1 MSMRA
6 FLLIL
11 ITLTLTACGQSAD
24 DSAEA
29 PSSAAT
35 TDEDPH
41 MWLEDVEGE
50 EALAWVEEQNRES
63 LGYLEALPTFE
74 PFRARNLEIYDSE
87 DRIPGPGIRDKHVYN
102 FWRDA
107 NNIRGVWR
115 RMSIDDYVANK
126 DDWEIV
132 LDIDALAEAEDED
145 WVWKG
150 SNCLR
155 PAYTRCLINLSRGG
169 ADATVVR
176 EFDIDKGEFVENGFF
191 LPEAKS
197 GLSWVDE
204 DTLFVGTDF
213 GEGSL
218 TDSGYARTSRLWKRG
233 VPVEEAEEI
242 FAGEQTDVAAGVSR
256 NWDGD
261 TAYDLAYR
269 VPTFFTRQ
277 QFLMTED
284 GEFVRID
291 VPEDATIYG
300 IFKGQLMVELRSDWA
315 PDATTL
321 KQGSLVSI
329 DFAGFMA
336 GDRDFDVLF
345 APTAN
350 TALKRGGVATTRDYL
365 MLNTM
370 EDVVSK
376 VSRLSF
382 VDGEWIEEPVEVE
395 AFGNI
400 TFSSADDNS
409 NLFFFYYEGFLRPDT
424 LYVSDDGG
432 DTITPLKNLPS
443 FFDADGMQVEQY
455 FATSKDGTKVPY
467 FLVTPTGFEANG
479 RTPTLIG
486 AYGGFQVSR
495 TPFYSATIG
504 HSWLERGG
512 AYVLANIRGGGEY
525 GPSWHQ
531 AGLKEKRQNI
541 YDDFIAVAEDVIERG
556 ISSPQHLGIRG
567 GSNGGLLTGV
577 MLTQRPDLYNGV
589 VVQVPLLDMKRYN
602 KLLAGASWM
611 AEYGNPDTDDWEFI
625 KAYSPYHNLDP
636 DADYPKAFFTTS
648 TRDDRVH
655 PAHARKMVARMREMG
670 HDLYY
675 YENTVGGHGG
685 ASDNKQA
692 AYNEAL
698 IYSYLWDQLGGESG

>member
-1 MSMRA
+1 MRA
-6 FLLIL
+6 YLLIL
-11 ITLTLTACGQSAD
+11 LSLTLAACGKPAD
-24 DSAEA
+24 TGTNAGSD
-29 PSSAAT
+29 AAA
-35 TDEDPH
+35 TDEDPYI
-41 MWLEDVEGE
+41 WLEDVEGE
-50 EALAWVEEQNRES
+50 EALAWVEEQNAES
-63 LGYLEALPTFE
+63 LGYLESLPTFE
-74 PFRARNLEIYDSE
+74 PLRARNLEIYDSE
-87 DRIPGPGIRDKHVYN
+87 DRIPGPGIRDEHVYN

-126 DDWEIV
+126 DNWEVV

-176 EFDIDKGEFVENGFF
+176 EFDAAAGEFVENGFF

-197 GLSWVDE
+197 SLSWVDE
-204 DTLFVGTDF
+204 DTLFVGSDF
-213 GEGSL
+213 GDGSL
-218 TDSGYARTSRLWKRG
+218 TDSGYPRTARLWKRG

-242 FAGEQTDVAAGVSR
+242 FAGEQADVWAGVYR
-256 NWDGD
+256 TWDGD
-261 TAYDLAYR
+261 TAYDFAQR

-277 QFLMTED
+277 QSLLTAD
-284 GEFVRID
+284 GDLVKVD
-291 VPEDATIYG
+291 VPDDATIYG
-300 IFKGQLMVELRSDWA
+300 IFQGQMMVELKSDWT
-315 PDATTL
+315 PSETTL
-321 KQGSLVSI
+321 KQGSLVAT
-329 DFAGFMA
+329 DFARFMDGEREFA
-336 GDRDFDVLF
+336 VLF
-345 APTAN
+345 EPTAN
-350 TALKRGGVATTRDYL
+350 TALKRGGVTTTRDYL

-382 VDGEWIEEPVEVE
+382 DDGEWNSEAVEVE
-395 AFGNI
+395 PFGNI
-400 TFSSADDNS
+400 SFGSADENS
-409 NLFFFYYEGFLRPDT
+409 NLFFYYYEGFLRPDT

-443 FFDADGMQVEQY
+443 FFDAEGMNVEQF

-467 FLVTPTGFEANG
+467 FVVTPKDFEADG
-479 RTPTLIG
+479 TTPTLIG
-486 AYGGFQVSR
+486 GYGGFQVSR
-495 TPFYSATIG
+495 TPFYSATVG

-531 AGLKEKRQNI
+531 AGLKEKRQNV

-556 ISSPQHLGIRG
+556 ISSPEHLGIRG

-589 VVQVPLLDMKRYN
+589 VVQVPLLDMKRFN

-611 AEYGNPDTDDWEFI
+611 DEYGDPDTDDWEFI
-625 KAYSPYHNLDP
+625 KAYSPYHNLK
-636 DADYPKAFFTTS
+636 ADTEYPKAFFTTS

-685 ASDNKQA
+685 ASDNKQS

-698 IYSYLWDQLGGESG
+698 IYSYLWDQLGGESS